1 MSVIIV
7 EDIYRDNGHSVVAIR
22 NRIFRRKEKKKLE
35 SKPLLDVVWSE
46 EEDEEKSTA
55 GIRVTD
61 VSSFEDS
68 CYSITEPM
76 TLMTD
81 EDRHN
86 NSWGMILLE
95 FSFILQTQLVQWWRY
110 FTKLSSAHLHHRL
123 QRCFMFL
130 RIEELSM
137 VH

>member
-55 GIRVTD
+55 GLEWQKLTVLRIHAIRLQSPWLWWLMKIVTTTFEGWFFLNFL
-61 VSSFEDS
+61 SFCRHNWFS
-68 CYSITEPM
+68 
-76 TLMTD
+76 D
-81 EDRHN
+81 ED
-86 NSWGMILLE
+86 ILK
-95 FSFILQTQLVQWWRY
+95 RY
-110 FTKLSSAHLHHRL
+110 H
-123 QRCFMFL
+123 QRTYITDYNAASCF
-130 RIEELSM
+130 
-137 VH
+137 